1 MGLKNWFDALFQA
14 PSIAELS
21 RQLAQRSYAL
31 VRESI
36 GSHVLGFSRA
46 EARGYVR
53 AKAAPVIRAE
63 AQQLIG
69 RHPGL
74 SPAKL
79 AQAVAQASDRVV
91 QSVLTDLNR
100 ERTRQFIGRAA

>member
-14 PSIAELS
+14 PSMAELS

-36 GSHVLGFSRA
+36 GPQALSFSRA

-53 AKAAPVIRAE
+53 AKAAPVIRLE
-63 AQQLIG
+63 ARVLAG

-74 SPAKL
+74 SAAKL
-79 AQAVAQASDRVV
+79 ATAVAHASDRVV

-100 ERTRQFIGRAA
+100 ERTRQLIGRAA